1 MKRGP
6 LRITDSHFQQYLLI
20 FQNIKNEIL
29 YEIMPGSEP
38 LISVGILTAKRIEFE
53 LYGDFK
59 SYGIRKTFSGR
70 FTAELAYDKIVFR
83 QGAERLEVSNEITFE
98 PQEARL
104 ESFLVKNVI
113 VGNKFHWQRKE
124 NERFIGSL
132 KIIKDDGHITVINIL
147 PVEDYLT
154 SVISSEMSTKSSI
167 EALKAHAV
175 ISRSWLFSQIKKSK
189 SRGEKIKTEFNSEAE
204 HLKWYDRE
212 EHKLYDVCNDDH
224 CQRYHGITKVISG
237 VASQAIEFT
246 RGIVLKYGDEICDAR
261 YSKCCGGI
269 SETYE
274 NVWEP
279 VKYDYLKTVIDNK
292 YEPDNYETDLTIEEN
307 ALKWIKGNPPAFCS
321 TTDKNLL
328 SQILLDFDQATKN
341 FFRWKVEYSQEE
353 ISKLIFDKSGIDF
366 GNISDLVPIE
376 RGNSGRLNRL
386 KIIGVRKTLI
396 VGKELEIRKFLS
408 PTHLYSSAIVIDK
421 VGEDSGLPKK
431 FIIHGAGWGHGVGLC
446 QIGAAV
452 MASKGYMFDEILL
465 HYFSDVKLKKIY

>member
-1 MKRGP
+1 MHIADG
-6 LRITDSHFQQYLLI
+6 HFQQYLLI
-20 FQNIKNEIL
+20 FPNIKNEIL
-29 YEIMPGSEP
+29 YEAMPDNEP
-38 LISVGILTAKRIEFE
+38 LISVGILTAKQIEFE

-59 SYGIRKTFSGR
+59 SYGIRKTFSGK
-70 FTAELAYDKIVFR
+70 FTAELANDKIVFR
-83 QGAERLEVSNEITFE
+83 QATERLEVSNEITFE
-98 PQEARL
+98 PQEVRL
-104 ESFLVKNVI
+104 ESFLVKNII

-154 SVISSEMSTKSSI
+154 SVISSEMSTKSSV
-167 EALKAHAV
+167 EALKSHAI
-175 ISRSWLFSQIKKSK
+175 ISRSWVFSQIKKSK
-189 SRGEKIKTEFNSEAE
+189 AGREKSKTEFNSETE

-246 RGIVLKYGDEICDAR
+246 RGIVLKDGDEICDAR
-261 YSKCCGGI
+261 YSKCCGGL
-269 SETYE
+269 SELYE

-279 VKYDYLKTVIDNK
+279 VKHNYLKSVIDYK
-292 YEPDNYETDLTIEEN
+292 FEPENYETDLTVEKN
-307 ALKWIKGNPPAFCS
+307 AVKWIKGNPSAFCN
-321 TTDKNLL
+321 TADKNVL
-328 SQILLDFDQATKN
+328 SQILVDFDQATRN
-341 FFRWKVEYSQEE
+341 FFRWKVEYGQEE
-353 ISKLIFDKSGIDF
+353 ISKLIFEKSGIDF
-366 GNISDLVPIE
+366 GDIVDLVPVE
-376 RGNSGRLNRL
+376 RGASGRLYKL
-386 KIIGVRKTLI
+386 KIVGTKKTLI

-408 PTHLYSSAIVIDK
+408 TTHLYSSAIVIDK
-421 VGEDSGLPKK
+421 AGDDKGVPKK

-465 HYFSDVKLKKIY
+465 HYFSGVKLKKIY